1 MKQLGFLW
9 PLPGSTLGKRWHGLL
24 PYESPHRAVI
34 RRSSGYHTGMDH
46 RNIILIGPMG
56 SGKSTIGSIIAKRL
70 HREFQDSDQFI
81 EKRTG
86 VDIARIFDIEGEQG
100 FRDRETS
107 ALKELLAE
115 NNRVIATGGGS
126 VLRKENQQ
134 LLKQKGYIIFLDTT
148 VRQQMQRLRRDR
160 KRPLLQTENPRERLE
175 ALFAERHPIYSDLAD
190 LAVKTDKRMAR
201 RLAADIIKQLP
212 ENLK

>member
-1 MKQLGFLW
+1 M
-9 PLPGSTLGKRWHGLL
+9 S
-24 PYESPHRAVI
+24 
-34 RRSSGYHTGMDH
+34 H

-56 SGKSTIGSIIAKRL
+56 SGKSTIGNIIAKRL
-70 HREFQDSDQFI
+70 HREFQDSDHFI

-100 FRDRETS
+100 FRDRESS
-107 ALKELLAE
+107 ALNELLST

-126 VLRKENQQ
+126 IMRSENQQ
-134 LLKQKGYIIFLDTT
+134 LLKQKGYIVFLDTSIN
-148 VRQQMQRLRRDR
+148 QQLYRLRRDK

-175 ALFAERHPIYSDLAD
+175 SLSAERRPIYLDLAD

-201 RLAADIIKQLP
+201 RLAADIITQLP
-212 ENLK
+212 DSLK